1 METTITYKTVNQ
13 LDIAGSFYK
22 TNTANAPLV
31 LFIHGGG
38 LIWGTRHDM
47 KKEQIELYLENGY
60 NVLTIDYRLAPE
72 SKLPNIINDIKDAT
86 DWVLE
91 EGYKQLDYDPK
102 RVVVI
107 GSSAGGYLALN
118 TGTFDNKPKA
128 IVSFY
133 GYGDILADWY
143 LKPSKHFNQQTKVPE
158 VLVNQLIKKE
168 QISSAPIEE
177 RYAIYLYCRQQG
189 KWHDYVT
196 GLDPRIYRDHLL
208 PFCPV
213 NHVDETF
220 PPTMLLHGDQDEDV
234 PYNES
239 IKMQKALQENKVY
252 TELVTIP
259 NGKHTFDYQFEDPST
274 KGAFKKVLAFLEKCL

>member
-1 METTITYKTVNQ
+1 VNQ

-72 SKLPNIINDIKDAT
+72 SKLPNIINDIKDAI

-107 GSSAGGYLALN
+107 GS
-118 TGTFDNKPKA
+118 
-128 IVSFY
+128 
-133 GYGDILADWY
+133 
-143 LKPSKHFNQQTKVPE
+143 
-158 VLVNQLIKKE
+158 
-168 QISSAPIEE
+168 
-177 RYAIYLYCRQQG
+177 
-189 KWHDYVT
+189 
-196 GLDPRIYRDHLL
+196 
-208 PFCPV
+208 
-213 NHVDETF
+213 
-220 PPTMLLHGDQDEDV
+220 
-234 PYNES
+234 
-239 IKMQKALQENKVY
+239 
-252 TELVTIP
+252 
-259 NGKHTFDYQFEDPST
+259 
-274 KGAFKKVLAFLEKCL
+274 